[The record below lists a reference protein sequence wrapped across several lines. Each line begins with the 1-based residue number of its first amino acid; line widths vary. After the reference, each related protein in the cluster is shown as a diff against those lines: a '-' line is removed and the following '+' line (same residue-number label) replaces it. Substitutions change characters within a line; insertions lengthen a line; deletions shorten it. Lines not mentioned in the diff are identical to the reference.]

1 MSLLKLKFPVAYF
14 GGKAYFLEPDDRFSW
29 THFGGP
35 CEVTFTGPGSDPH
48 CLHHILTLHSG
59 VIPPLAQQPTAP
71 AVPLF
76 YGMQYDGCVL
86 SYRVLKSSLCEI
98 VELDPRDADADYPYP
113 DYPRLL
119 PYIPLR
125 LAKRTNCT
133 AKQFANLA
141 WQGLDIK
148 PKTMAVIVPPIFT
161 CGVSMWGK
169 WGDAE
174 GVQIIFECDF
184 ENQTV
189 KATNQCT

>member
-1 MSLLKLKFPVAYF
+1 MSPNKLKFPVAYYN
-14 GGKAYFLEPDDRFSW
+14 GKAYFLEPNDNFSW

-35 CEVTFTGPGSDPH
+35 CEMTFTGPGSNPH
-48 CLHHILTLHSG
+48 FLHHILTLHAD
-59 VIPPLAQQPTAP
+59 VIPSLAYPGSE
-71 AVPLF
+71 VPLF

-86 SYRVLKSSLCEI
+86 SYRVLKSYHCKI
-98 VELDPRDADADYPYP
+98 VKLDPREAEADYPYP

-125 LAKRTNCT
+125 LARRTNCT
-133 AKQFANLA
+133 PKEFAKLA

-148 PKTMAVIVPPIFT
+148 PKTLAVIVPPIYT

-174 GVQIIFECDF
+174 GVQIIFECDL
-184 ENQTV
+184 EKQTI
-189 KATNQCT
+189 KASNQCT